1 MSKRRPSSR
10 AVRPMSEALEER
22 KLLTS
27 MITGFD
33 ADGDRWVL
41 KLEGPGALRVTKQ
54 PDASGNPQSL
64 DSLSSID
71 TITVAGA
78 DPITTRLVGQVIRG
92 ANGDGKV
99 FFNHLQELGGRAENT
114 TGTDGIEA
122 IDMPAFWLGQ
132 TLTATGAAEPSID
145 IPDGVITLRFG
156 GADTTFTAPGGTPL
170 NTNNTADAFAVNLGL
185 PRTQGTSI
193 LIDQS
198 ITSAQAGAASTT
210 GTPGTPT
217 QDSVTFTVAGRINQ
231 FQANAIQGST
241 AFPSTGFTGG
251 GGTIVNSIADPATA
265 IIGQIGYSRVG
276 GNATNFSVMTA
287 DKISDFYIG
296 GETNNVFELA
306 PNGSRTIGF
315 GKGMDTVTIQ
325 THFITTLQANR
336 GALNSNVTVDRNVG
350 RITFGGDVVNTNII
364 AGAQQSLAT
373 VYQNQAA
380 NTNPPTAQDGGALT
394 NVLVAGSIQD
404 SIFAASVEPFNN
416 DFSDPQALK
425 LPHGHI
431 TAKVGGQIDDS
442 NVAGFAPDQAF
453 FSKYVN
459 LIHGQVVPPI
469 VPELPFP
476 NEGSAPSGPRI
487 VPHLQQTAN
496 PPTNLFPRTRTAAT
510 HHATKVVKSAAQSTP
525 KGPVKK
531 K

>member
-1 MSKRRPSSR
+1 
-10 AVRPMSEALEER
+10 MSEGLEER
-22 KLLTS
+22 MLLTS
-27 MITGFD
+27 TITGYD
-33 ADGDRWVL
+33 VDGDRWVL
-41 KLEGPGALRVTKQ
+41 KLEGPGALQVTKV

-78 DPITTRLVGQVIRG
+78 NPMTTRLVGQVIRG

-99 FFNHLQELGGRAENT
+99 FFNHLTELGGRAENT
-114 TGTDGIEA
+114 TGTNGIEA

-132 TLTATGAAEPSID
+132 TLTTTGAAEPSIS
-145 IPDGVITLRFG
+145 IPDGVINLRFG
-156 GADTTFTAPGGTPL
+156 GADTTYTPPGGTPL
-170 NTNNTADAFAVNLGL
+170 NTNNTADAFTVNLGL

-198 ITSAQAGAASTT
+198 ITSAQAGTTTST
-210 GTPGTPT
+210 GTAGTPT
-217 QDSVTFTVAGRINQ
+217 QDSVTFTVSGRINQ
-231 FQANAIQGST
+231 FQANGIQGST
-241 AFPSTGFTGG
+241 AFPSSGFTGG
-251 GGTIVNSIADPATA
+251 GGTIVNAITDPLTA

-276 GNATNFSVMTA
+276 GNATNFSVMTG
-287 DKISDFYIG
+287 DKVSDFYIG
-296 GETNNVFELA
+296 GETNNVFLLA

-364 AGAQQSLAT
+364 SGVQQSLAT

-380 NTNPPTAQDGGALT
+380 NTNAPTAQDGGALT
-394 NVLVAGSIQD
+394 NVLVAGNITNSL
-404 SIFAASVEPFNN
+404 FTASVEPFNS

-431 TAKVGGQIDDS
+431 TAKVGGTIDDS
-442 NVAGFAPDQAF
+442 GVAGFTPDQAF
-453 FSKYVN
+453 YAKYVN
-459 LIHGQVVPPI
+459 VIKGQVVPPI
-469 VPELPFP
+469 VPELPFR
-476 NEGSAPSGPRI
+476 NEGAAPHGPRI
-487 VPHLQQTAN
+487 VPHLQPTAN
-496 PPTNLFPRTRTAAT
+496 PPTNLFPSGKKVAAKSVTHVTAT
-510 HHATKVVKSAAQSTP
+510 TP
-525 KGPVKK
+525 KGPAKK